1 MWALL
6 NDSTL
11 AGSRLLNSRS
21 TLGFGVAVTSNYT
34 PWFGVTTE
42 GGGNFFS
49 QDVGVTRPF
58 DLQTWTLLVGPKFTF
73 RSASPV
79 LKPFGQVLLGLDY
92 VNASVPRAGFPD
104 SAWEFAIQP
113 GGGVDIVVSEHVAVR
128 LGLDGR
134 ILLDNGDH
142 HTNQLRF
149 TTGITF
155 RSNFK

>member
-11 AGSRLLNSRS
+11 AGSPLLNSTS

-34 PWFGVTTE
+34 AWFGVTTE

-58 DLQTWTLLVGPKFTF
+58 DLQTWTLLAGPKFTF

-92 VNASVPRAGFPD
+92 VNASVPRR
-104 SAWEFAIQP
+104 
-113 GGGVDIVVSEHVAVR
+113 VSGQR
-128 LGLDGR
+128 LGVR
-134 ILLDNGDH
+134 H
-142 HTNQLRF
+142 STR
-149 TTGITF
+149 
-155 RSNFK
+155 RWR